1 MKKLSL
7 TEVFL
12 AVGEKL
18 NIPEVSWVKINLAKL
33 RQNPETELFPKKQS
47 IFGQKT
53 EHFLKKTEHFL
64 KKTEHLHKK
73 LSPAED

>member
-1 MKKLSL
+1 MTFSKNSAPKKTEEKNTEVVSGEKLSL

-33 RQNPETELFPKKQS
+33 RQNPETELFPK
-47 IFGQKT
+47 T
-53 EHFLKKTEHFL
+53 N
-64 KKTEHLHKK
+64 
-73 LSPAED
+73 